1 MNQTCGQLLTESFCK
16 LKVLKLYRKDDRS
29 TAFPWLI
36 VQRLYNLKEL
46 HIRDFFDKE
55 ICACGP
61 VDMEQQYSGS
71 LECLMQLYLSKMP
84 KLMHLSNENS
94 QKGRAFQNLEI
105 LGVSD
110 CGRLKNLMPS
120 SVSFRNLNSL
130 EVSRCHG
137 LMSLLT
143 SSVVKSLVK
152 LTSMEIYEC
161 KRMEEI
167 VTKEEG
173 SEAGDQICFNQL
185 KDLWLIGL
193 PTLRSFHLGN
203 HTIKFPS
210 LVNVYVNRCPELKI
224 FSNGVLSMPKLKD
237 VTLRENYNTKSWS
250 VPRQQLL
257 EQDFNTIIKR
267 FWEEN
272 FDTCVG
278 QLFTEKVCSHAIV
291 FFFFLIFFWVNILV
305 SCIVSPY
312 TSEKITNTNQGN

>member
-1 MNQTCGQLLTESFCK
+1 
-16 LKVLKLYRKDDRS
+16 
-29 TAFPWLI
+29 
-36 VQRLYNLKEL
+36 
-46 HIRDFFDKE
+46 
-55 ICACGP
+55 
-61 VDMEQQYSGS
+61 
-71 LECLMQLYLSKMP
+71 
-84 KLMHLSNENS
+84 
-94 QKGRAFQNLEI
+94 
-105 LGVSD
+105 
-110 CGRLKNLMPS
+110 MPS
-120 SVSFRNLNSL
+120 SVSFQNLNSL
-130 EVSRCHG
+130 TVSRCHG
-137 LMSLLT
+137 LISLLT

-152 LTSMEIYEC
+152 LTSLDISEC

-173 SEAGDQICFNQL
+173 GEAGDEICFNQL
-185 KDLWLIGL
+185 KYLRLGGL
-193 PTLRSFHLGN
+193 PTLKSFHLGN

-278 QLFTEKVCSHAIV
+278 QLFTEKVRSHAIV
-291 FFFFLIFFWVNILV
+291 FFIFLFFFGWIYLSVVLCPRILPKKLLIQN
-305 SCIVSPY
+305 Y
-312 TSEKITNTNQGN
+312 KHTSWFYEYINYL

>member
-1 MNQTCGQLLTESFCK
+1 LDWDDTVNQTCGRLLTESFCK
-16 LKVLKLYRKDDRS
+16 LKVLKLYCKDDRS

-46 HIRDFFDKE
+46 HIRDFFDEE

-61 VDMEQQYSGS
+61 IDMERQYSGS
-71 LECLMQLYLSKMP
+71 LERLMKLYLSKMP

-105 LGVSD
+105 LIVSD

-120 SVSFRNLNSL
+120 SVSFRNLNRL
-130 EVSRCHG
+130 EVWSCHG
-137 LMSLLT
+137 LISLLT

-152 LTSMEIYEC
+152 LTSMSIYEC

-173 SEAGDQICFNQL
+173 GEAGDEICFNQL
-185 KDLWLIGL
+185 KNLSLVGL

-210 LVNVYVNRCPELKI
+210 LVDVYVSRCPELKI
-224 FSNGVLSMPKLKD
+224 FSNGVLSMPKLKE
-237 VTLRENYNTKSWS
+237 VSLWGNYNRKRWP
-250 VPRQQLL
+250 VLRQQLQ

-267 FWEEN
+267 FWEED
-272 FDTCVG
+272 FDTSVG
-278 QLFTEKVCSHAIV
+278 QLFTEKVCSHAIDF
-291 FFFFLIFFWVNILV
+291 FFFFLGE
-305 SCIVSPY
+305 Y
-312 TSEKITNTNQGN
+312 TC